1 MQDPFCLVVHITGD
15 FTALLMPAVSPV
27 KKAWS
32 LSNSSPWPLLAR
44 HSFSLLP
51 LPSRSPPTPSHS
63 PLPSFHPQT
72 MCFFFFFCPPN
83 PPLSALCHG
92 ESIIC
97 FLCFIF
103 FHLISCVLLHSTL
116 LFHTHHTLSFF
127 LIVICKKEKNNFI
140 WLCDKIATTTFV
152 IFFFIIFFL
161 SFMDLTSL
169 KTILE
174 MEQNNYSYN
183 LKQCLKFFF

>member
-72 MCFFFFFCPPN
+72 MCFFFS
-83 PPLSALCHG
+83 SALR
-92 ESIIC
+92 
-97 FLCFIF
+97 
-103 FHLISCVLLHSTL
+103 TL
-116 LFHTHHTLSFF
+116 LFLLCVMVNLLSVFSALSSSISSLVFSFTLPFSFIFITLCPSSSSSFVNKKKTTLFDCVIKLQQQHLSYFF
-127 LIVICKKEKNNFI
+127 LLFYFCHLWI
-140 WLCDKIATTTFV
+140 WQVWRQF
-152 IFFFIIFFL
+152 
-161 SFMDLTSL
+161 
-169 KTILE
+169 
-174 MEQNNYSYN
+174 
-183 LKQCLKFFF
+183 